1 MKLSISPGQVYTFKL
16 NSGEELISKVSAVTD
31 DWLEIEH
38 PVSVAPGPQGMGLVP
53 SLFTADP
60 ESEVTVN
67 ISSVAMIAPVREDV
81 GDSYLEA
88 TTGIKPVRN
97 KILMG

>member
-1 MKLSISPGQVYTFKL
+1 MIEVGKTYTLRVGYGEEIVAKITAFDSSTYTLSKPVAVVPGQ
-16 NSGEELISKVSAVTD
+16 
-31 DWLEIEH
+31 
-38 PVSVAPGPQGMGLVP
+38 QGIQLMN

-60 ESEVTVN
+60 ESDVTVN

-88 TTGIKPVRN
+88 TTGIKPVRS

>member
-1 MKLSISPGQVYTFKL
+1 MRRGYGEEIVAKITAYNSSTYTISKPVAVVPGQ
-16 NSGEELISKVSAVTD
+16 
-31 DWLEIEH
+31 
-38 PVSVAPGPQGMGLVP
+38 QGIQLMN

-60 ESEVTVN
+60 EEDVTVN

-88 TTGIKPVRN
+88 TTGIKPVRS

>member
-1 MKLSISPGQVYTFKL
+1 MRMGYGEEIVAKIVSIDGDTYTLSKPVAVVPGQ
-16 NSGEELISKVSAVTD
+16 
-31 DWLEIEH
+31 
-38 PVSVAPGPQGMGLVP
+38 QGIQLMN

-88 TTGIKPVRN
+88 TTGIKPVRS

>member
-1 MKLSISPGQVYTFKL
+1 MIEVGKTYTMRMGYGEEIVAKITALDSATYTLSKPVAVVPGQ
-16 NSGEELISKVSAVTD
+16 
-31 DWLEIEH
+31 
-38 PVSVAPGPQGMGLVP
+38 QGIQLMN

-60 ESEVTVN
+60 EAEVTVN
-67 ISSVAMIAPVREDV
+67 RSSVAMIAPVREDV

-88 TTGIKPVRN
+88 TTGIKPVRS

>member
-1 MKLSISPGQVYTFKL
+1 MIEVRKTYTMRMGYGEEIVAKITAFDSSTYTISKPVAVVPGQ
-16 NSGEELISKVSAVTD
+16 
-31 DWLEIEH
+31 
-38 PVSVAPGPQGMGLVP
+38 QGIQLMN

-60 ESEVTVN
+60 EAEVTVN
-67 ISSVAMIAPVREDV
+67 RSSVAMIAPVREDV

-88 TTGIKPVRN
+88 TTGIKPVRS

>member
-1 MKLSISPGQVYTFKL
+1 MSVEVGKTYTMRMGYGEEIVAKITAFDSSTLTLSKPVAVVPGQ
-16 NSGEELISKVSAVTD
+16 
-31 DWLEIEH
+31 
-38 PVSVAPGPQGMGLVP
+38 QGIQLMN

-60 ESEVTVN
+60 EADVTVN
-67 ISSVAMIAPVREDV
+67 RSSVAMIAPVREDV

-88 TTGIKPVRN
+88 TTGIKPVRS

>member
-1 MKLSISPGQVYTFKL
+1 MVEIGKTYTMRMGYGEEIVAKITAFDSSTLTLSKPVAVVPGQ
-16 NSGEELISKVSAVTD
+16 
-31 DWLEIEH
+31 
-38 PVSVAPGPQGMGLVP
+38 QGIQLMN

-60 ESEVTVN
+60 EAEVTVN
-67 ISSVAMIAPVREDV
+67 RSSVAMIAPVREDV

-88 TTGIKPVRN
+88 TTGIKPVRS

>member
-1 MKLSISPGQVYTFKL
+1 MIEVGNTYTMRMGYGEEIVAKIISIGTDTYTLSKPVAVVPGQ
-16 NSGEELISKVSAVTD
+16 
-31 DWLEIEH
+31 
-38 PVSVAPGPQGMGLVP
+38 QGIQLMN

-60 ESEVTVN
+60 EAEVTVN
-67 ISSVAMIAPVREDV
+67 RSSVAMIAPVREDV

-88 TTGIKPVRN
+88 TTGIKPVRS

>member
-1 MKLSISPGQVYTFKL
+1 MVEAGNTYTMRMGYGEEIVAKIISIDRDTYTLSKPVAVVPGQ
-16 NSGEELISKVSAVTD
+16 
-31 DWLEIEH
+31 
-38 PVSVAPGPQGMGLVP
+38 QGIQLMN

-60 ESEVTVN
+60 EAEVTVN
-67 ISSVAMIAPVREDV
+67 KSSVAMIAPVREDV

-88 TTGIKPVRN
+88 TTGIKPVRS

>member
-1 MKLSISPGQVYTFKL
+1 MSVEVGKTYTMRMGYGEEIVAKITAFDSSTLTLSKPVAVVPGQ
-16 NSGEELISKVSAVTD
+16 
-31 DWLEIEH
+31 
-38 PVSVAPGPQGMGLVP
+38 QGIQLMN

-60 ESEVTVN
+60 EAEVTVN
-67 ISSVAMIAPVREDV
+67 RSSVAMIAPVREDV

-88 TTGIKPVRN
+88 TTGIKPVRS

>member
-1 MKLSISPGQVYTFKL
+1 MSIEAGNTYTMRMGYGEEIVAKIVSIGTDTYTLSKPVAVVPGQ
-16 NSGEELISKVSAVTD
+16 
-31 DWLEIEH
+31 
-38 PVSVAPGPQGMGLVP
+38 QGIQLMN

-60 ESEVTVN
+60 EQEVTVN

-88 TTGIKPVRN
+88 TTGIKPVRS

>member
-1 MKLSISPGQVYTFKL
+1 MIEAGKTYTMRMGYGEEIVAKIVSIGADTYTISKPVAVVPGQ
-16 NSGEELISKVSAVTD
+16 
-31 DWLEIEH
+31 
-38 PVSVAPGPQGMGLVP
+38 QGIQLMN

-60 ESEVTVN
+60 EQNVTVN

-88 TTGIKPVRN
+88 TTGIKPVRSS
-97 KILMG
+97 ILMG

>member
-1 MKLSISPGQVYTFKL
+1 MSVEIGKTYTMRMGYGEEIVAKIINIGTDTYTLSKPVAVVPGQ
-16 NSGEELISKVSAVTD
+16 
-31 DWLEIEH
+31 
-38 PVSVAPGPQGMGLVP
+38 QGIQLMN

-60 ESEVTVN
+60 EAEVTVN
-67 ISSVAMIAPVREDV
+67 KSSVAMIAPVREDV

-88 TTGIKPVRN
+88 TTGIKPVRS

>member
-1 MKLSISPGQVYTFKL
+1 MIEAGKTYTMRMGYGEEIVAKIISIDADTYTLSKPVAVVPGQ
-16 NSGEELISKVSAVTD
+16 
-31 DWLEIEH
+31 
-38 PVSVAPGPQGMGLVP
+38 QGIQLMN

-60 ESEVTVN
+60 EQDVTVN
-67 ISSVAMIAPVREDV
+67 KSSVAMIAPVREDV

-88 TTGIKPVRN
+88 TTGIKPVRS

>member
-1 MKLSISPGQVYTFKL
+1 MIEAGKTYTMRMGYGEEIVAKVTAYDSSTLTLSKPVAVVPGQ
-16 NSGEELISKVSAVTD
+16 
-31 DWLEIEH
+31 
-38 PVSVAPGPQGMGLVP
+38 QGIQLMN

-60 ESEVTVN
+60 EHEVTVN
-67 ISSVAMIAPVREDV
+67 RSSVAMIAPVREDV

-88 TTGIKPVRN
+88 TTGIKPVRS

>member
-1 MKLSISPGQVYTFKL
+1 MSIEAGKTYTMRMGYGEEIVAKIISIGGDTYTLSKPVAVVPGQ
-16 NSGEELISKVSAVTD
+16 
-31 DWLEIEH
+31 
-38 PVSVAPGPQGMGLVP
+38 QGIQLMN

-60 ESEVTVN
+60 EAEVTVN
-67 ISSVAMIAPVREDV
+67 KSSVAMIAPVREDV

-88 TTGIKPVRN
+88 TTGIKPVRS

>member
-1 MKLSISPGQVYTFKL
+1 MSIETGKTYTMRMGYGEEIVAKITAFDSSTYTLSKPVAVVPGQ
-16 NSGEELISKVSAVTD
+16 
-31 DWLEIEH
+31 
-38 PVSVAPGPQGMGLVP
+38 QGIQLMN

-60 ESEVTVN
+60 EAEVTVN
-67 ISSVAMIAPVREDV
+67 RSSVAMIAPVREDV

-88 TTGIKPVRN
+88 TTGIKPVRS

>member
-1 MKLSISPGQVYTFKL
+1 MIEIGKTYTMRMGYGEEIVAKITAYDSSTYTLSKPVAVVPGQ
-16 NSGEELISKVSAVTD
+16 
-31 DWLEIEH
+31 
-38 PVSVAPGPQGMGLVP
+38 QGIQLMN

-60 ESEVTVN
+60 EAEVTVN
-67 ISSVAMIAPVREDV
+67 RSSVAMIAPVREDV

-88 TTGIKPVRN
+88 TTGIKPVRS

>member
-1 MKLSISPGQVYTFKL
+1 MSIETGKTYTMRMGYGEEIVAKVTAFDSSTLTLSKPVAVVPGQ
-16 NSGEELISKVSAVTD
+16 
-31 DWLEIEH
+31 
-38 PVSVAPGPQGMGLVP
+38 QGIQLMN

-60 ESEVTVN
+60 EAEVTVN
-67 ISSVAMIAPVREDV
+67 RSSVAMIAPVREDV

-88 TTGIKPVRN
+88 TTGIKPVRS

>member
-1 MKLSISPGQVYTFKL
+1 MIEVGKTYTMRMGYGEEIVAKIVSYNAVTYTISKPVAVVPGQ
-16 NSGEELISKVSAVTD
+16 
-31 DWLEIEH
+31 
-38 PVSVAPGPQGMGLVP
+38 QGIQLMN

-60 ESEVTVN
+60 ESDVTVN

-88 TTGIKPVRN
+88 TTGIKPVRS

>member
-1 MKLSISPGQVYTFKL
+1 MSIEAGNTYTMRMGYGEEIVAKIISIGTDTYTLSKPVAVVPGQ
-16 NSGEELISKVSAVTD
+16 
-31 DWLEIEH
+31 
-38 PVSVAPGPQGMGLVP
+38 QGIQLMN

-60 ESEVTVN
+60 EAEVTVN
-67 ISSVAMIAPVREDV
+67 KSSVAMIAPVREDV

-88 TTGIKPVRN
+88 TTGIKPVRS

>member
-1 MKLSISPGQVYTFKL
+1 MIEIGKTYTMRMGYGEEIVAKVVAQDVTTLTLSKPVAVVPGQ
-16 NSGEELISKVSAVTD
+16 
-31 DWLEIEH
+31 
-38 PVSVAPGPQGMGLVP
+38 QGIQLMN

-60 ESEVTVN
+60 EQEVTVN

-88 TTGIKPVRN
+88 TTGIKPVRS

>member
-1 MKLSISPGQVYTFKL
+1 MKVEAGKTYTMRMGYGEEIVAKIVEVWGEQYVLSKPVAVVPGQ
-16 NSGEELISKVSAVTD
+16 
-31 DWLEIEH
+31 
-38 PVSVAPGPQGMGLVP
+38 QGIQLMN

-60 ESEVTVN
+60 EQNVTVN

-88 TTGIKPVRN
+88 TTGIKPVRS

>member
-1 MKLSISPGQVYTFKL
+1 MSVEAGKTYTMRMGYGEEIVAKITAFDSNTYTLSKPVAVVPGQ
-16 NSGEELISKVSAVTD
+16 
-31 DWLEIEH
+31 
-38 PVSVAPGPQGMGLVP
+38 QGIQLMN

-60 ESEVTVN
+60 EAEVTVN
-67 ISSVAMIAPVREDV
+67 KSSVAMIAPVREDV

-88 TTGIKPVRN
+88 TTGIKPVRS

>member
-1 MKLSISPGQVYTFKL
+1 MSIETGKTYTMRMAYGEEIVAKITAYDSSTLTLSKPVAVVPGQ
-16 NSGEELISKVSAVTD
+16 
-31 DWLEIEH
+31 
-38 PVSVAPGPQGMGLVP
+38 QGIQLMN

-60 ESEVTVN
+60 EAEVTVN
-67 ISSVAMIAPVREDV
+67 RSSVAMIAPVREDV

-88 TTGIKPVRN
+88 TTGIKPVRS

>member
-1 MKLSISPGQVYTFKL
+1 MSIEIGKTYTMRMGYGEEIVAKITAFDSSTYTISKPVAVVPGQ
-16 NSGEELISKVSAVTD
+16 
-31 DWLEIEH
+31 
-38 PVSVAPGPQGMGLVP
+38 QGIQLMN

-60 ESEVTVN
+60 EEEVTVN
-67 ISSVAMIAPVREDV
+67 RSSVAMIAPVREDV

-88 TTGIKPVRN
+88 TTGIKPVRS

>member
-1 MKLSISPGQVYTFKL
+1 MSIETGKTYTMRMGYGEEIVAKITAYDSSTYTLSKPVAVVPGQ
-16 NSGEELISKVSAVTD
+16 
-31 DWLEIEH
+31 
-38 PVSVAPGPQGMGLVP
+38 QGIQLMN

-60 ESEVTVN
+60 EAEVTVN
-67 ISSVAMIAPVREDV
+67 RSSVAMIAPVREDV

-88 TTGIKPVRN
+88 TTGIKPVRS

>member
-1 MKLSISPGQVYTFKL
+1 MRMGYGEEIVAKIVSIGADTYTISKPVAVVPGQ
-16 NSGEELISKVSAVTD
+16 
-31 DWLEIEH
+31 
-38 PVSVAPGPQGMGLVP
+38 QGIQLMN

-60 ESEVTVN
+60 EQNVTVN

-88 TTGIKPVRN
+88 TTGIKPVRSS
-97 KILMG
+97 ILMG

>member
-1 MKLSISPGQVYTFKL
+1 MKIEAGKTYTMRM
-16 NSGEELISKVSAVTD
+16 SYGEEIVGKITAVDADTYTMTKP
-31 DWLEIEH
+31 L
-38 PVSVAPGPQGMGLVP
+38 SVVPGRDGIQLMN

-60 ESEVTVN
+60 EAEVTVN

-88 TTGIKPVRN
+88 TTGIKPVRS

>member
-1 MKLSISPGQVYTFKL
+1 MSIEAGNTYTMRMGYGEEIVAKIISIGTDTYTLSKPVAVVPGQ
-16 NSGEELISKVSAVTD
+16 
-31 DWLEIEH
+31 
-38 PVSVAPGPQGMGLVP
+38 QGIQLMN

-60 ESEVTVN
+60 EAEVTVN

-88 TTGIKPVRN
+88 TTGIKPVRS

>member
-1 MKLSISPGQVYTFKL
+1 MSVEVGKTYTMRMGYGEEIVAKVTALDSSTYTLSKPVAVVPGQ
-16 NSGEELISKVSAVTD
+16 
-31 DWLEIEH
+31 
-38 PVSVAPGPQGMGLVP
+38 QGIQLMN

-67 ISSVAMIAPVREDV
+67 ISSIAMIAPVREDV

-88 TTGIKPVRN
+88 TTGIKPVRS

>member
-1 MKLSISPGQVYTFKL
+1 MVEVGKTYTMRMGYGEEIVAKITGFDSSTYTLSKPVAVVPGQ
-16 NSGEELISKVSAVTD
+16 
-31 DWLEIEH
+31 
-38 PVSVAPGPQGMGLVP
+38 QGIQLMN

-60 ESEVTVN
+60 ESDVTVN

-88 TTGIKPVRN
+88 TTGIKPVRS

>member
-1 MKLSISPGQVYTFKL
+1 MSVEVGKTYTMRMGYGEEIVAKITAYDSSTLTLSKPGAVVPGQ
-16 NSGEELISKVSAVTD
+16 
-31 DWLEIEH
+31 
-38 PVSVAPGPQGMGLVP
+38 QGIQLMN

-60 ESEVTVN
+60 EAEVTVN
-67 ISSVAMIAPVREDV
+67 RSSVAMIAPVREDV

-88 TTGIKPVRN
+88 TTGIKPVRS

>member
-1 MKLSISPGQVYTFKL
+1 MIEVGKTYTMRMGYGEEIVAKITALDSVTYTLSKPVAVVPGQ
-16 NSGEELISKVSAVTD
+16 
-31 DWLEIEH
+31 
-38 PVSVAPGPQGMGLVP
+38 QGIQLMN

-60 ESEVTVN
+60 EGDVTVN

-88 TTGIKPVRN
+88 TTGIKPVRS